1 MNTLTE
7 NELTEISASGDGLP
21 ATSWPATSWPAAG
34 PLLPA
39 LNLAWLNW
47 LLASNNLSEQHM
59 AD

>member
-21 ATSWPATSWPAAG
+21 VASWPAAG
-34 PLLPA
+34 PFLPA
-39 LNLAWLNW
+39 LNLAWFTW
-47 LLASNNLSEQHM
+47 LLASNNLAEQHM

>member
-7 NELTEISASGDGLP
+7 NELTELSASGDGMP
-21 ATSWPATSWPAAG
+21 EASWPTAG